1 MIKINP
7 TYDQLYY
14 IVKKFNLVPCYN
26 GANSEHYQNYDH
38 CYFYTCTRSPQGHT
52 VTHINEELANVIKQD
67 KLISNLIK

>member
-7 TYDQLYY
+7 TYDQVYY
-14 IVKKFNLVPCYN
+14 IINNFNLAQCYT

-52 VTHINEELANVIKQD
+52 VTHVCDNLAKVIKQD
-67 KLISNLIK
+67 KLILHLIK

>member
-7 TYDQLYY
+7 AYKQVDY
-14 IVKKFNLVPCYN
+14 IINKFNLVPGYN

-52 VTHINEELANVIKQD
+52 VTHINQALANVIKQD